1 MHLPAGVCCNL
12 LVRDPG
18 VVGMSWIHISTGNMM
33 GFLSL
38 FPPPA
43 SDPVSPMAELWG
55 LRGRAQGR
63 ADVAHTVQTWAS
75 SPDFRVG
82 EAMPVELPRHPW
94 GPCATKHMTLCAV
107 PCPSP
112 VSPPPP
118 CRQCSSTEPS
128 LGGCPDT
135 GVGGP
140 WLQSWLSFE
149 VLQHL
154 GHPPQCPHRGWST
167 EHKGHL
173 APLVAPDPTL
183 ALVAPGGAFGYGSV

>member
-1 MHLPAGVCCNL
+1 MCRTENVPASRGPSGSAEMHLPAGVCCNL
-12 LVRDPG
+12 FVRDPG

-118 CRQCSSTEPS
+118 CRQCSSTEAS

-135 GVGGP
+135 G
-140 WLQSWLSFE
+140 E
-149 VLQHL
+149 VPGCRAGFPLKFCSIWDIL
-154 GHPPQCPHRGWST
+154 RSVPTGAGAPST
-167 EHKGHL
+167 R
-173 APLVAPDPTL
+173 DT
-183 ALVAPGGAFGYGSV
+183 